1 MKVPNRHVTDIV
13 TLTTV
18 FKINFVMLL
27 KWQLSMR
34 ILAKF
39 DNIENM
45 KVENMKHPFICKQL
59 WQFLAIFLGGK
70 TRSL

>member
-18 FKINFVMLL
+18 FLINFVMLL
-27 KWQLSMR
+27 KWQLSTS

-45 KVENMKHPFICKQL
+45 KVENMKHPFIL
-59 WQFLAIFLGGK
+59 
-70 TRSL
+70 